1 MKNIAIF
8 DLDGTLCDSLADL
21 ADAVNFGLEKLGYPT
36 HNYEKY
42 KLSPSVDKKFLEV
55 LSKASNN
62 SSIVVL
68 CKFK

>member
-1 MKNIAIF
+1 VKDNASVSAMIE
-8 DLDGTLCDSLADL
+8 S
-21 ADAVNFGLEKLGYPT
+21 
-36 HNYEKY
+36 YEKY